1 MTQIRSARF
10 ISRLLR
16 GVLFFNVI
24 DFLFHFM
31 TKLSGSRVHL
41 HAALLLLSIP
51 LSGCVTD
58 NRHRMVVSVADQK
71 MIVLR
76 DGKPISDYPV
86 STSKFGVGD
95 TPGSYATPLGVLRVK
110 EKIGHGL
117 ALGTV
122 FKSRQPTGEVLPINA
137 PGRDPIVTRI
147 LWLEG
152 LDDKNRNAYRRYIYI
167 HGTPEERNIGRPV
180 SYGCIRMKSKDVIEL
195 FDTVGLNSKLLIT
208 PNPLP
213 PTLTMAV
220 PQRNTRNLSPSR

>member
-1 MTQIRSARF
+1 
-10 ISRLLR
+10 
-16 GVLFFNVI
+16 
-24 DFLFHFM
+24 M
-31 TKLSGSRVHL
+31 TKPSLKWVYLRASVFS
-41 HAALLLLSIP
+41 LSI
-51 LSGCVTD
+51 LLVGCVTD
-58 NRHRMVVSVADQK
+58 NRHRMVLSVPDQK

-76 DGKPISDYPV
+76 DGRPFSMFPV

-95 TPGSYATPLGVLRVK
+95 TPGSYATPLGVLRIK

-117 ALGTV
+117 LPGSV
-122 FKSRQPTGEVLPINA
+122 FKSRQPTGEVLPVNA

-180 SYGCIRMKSKDVIEL
+180 SYGCIRMKSRDVIEL
-195 FDTVGLNSKLLIT
+195 FNTVGLNSKILIT

-213 PTLTMAV
+213 PSLTVAV
-220 PQRNTRNLSPSR
+220 PKRDSRSLSASR

>member
-16 GVLFFNVI
+16 GVLFFKVI
-24 DFLFHFM
+24 DFLFHFI

-41 HAALLLLSIP
+41 HAALLLLSIL
-51 LSGCVTD
+51 LSGCITD
-58 NRHRMVVSVADQK
+58 NRHRMGVSVADQK

>member
-1 MTQIRSARF
+1 
-10 ISRLLR
+10 
-16 GVLFFNVI
+16 
-24 DFLFHFM
+24 M

>member
-1 MTQIRSARF
+1 
-10 ISRLLR
+10 
-16 GVLFFNVI
+16 
-24 DFLFHFM
+24 
-31 TKLSGSRVHL
+31 
-41 HAALLLLSIP
+41 
-51 LSGCVTD
+51 
-58 NRHRMVVSVADQK
+58 

>member
-10 ISRLLR
+10 IARLLR
-16 GVLFFNVI
+16 GVLFFKVI

-41 HAALLLLSIP
+41 HAALLLLSIL

-76 DGKPISDYPV
+76 DGKPISNYPV

>member
-1 MTQIRSARF
+1 
-10 ISRLLR
+10 
-16 GVLFFNVI
+16 VI
-24 DFLFHFM
+24 GFLFHFM

-41 HAALLLLSIP
+41 HAALLLLSIL